1 MHCVDTSKDGGH
13 VVTEQLAIR
22 RFDTLSGSA
31 SGEGLVEPSWLG
43 DIAQEV
49 FANEIEAA
57 RRTGN
62 LGYMARVLAQVTLPH
77 SKPEG
82 NEYVRRNGR
91 LTLSVLS
98 PSHVGLPYGGL
109 PRIILSWLT
118 TEAVRTRD
126 RTLVLGPTLSRFMD
140 EIGLTA
146 TGGRWG
152 TIPRLHNQLLR
163 LFASRVFC
171 TYDGEHSSMG
181 AGLDVASR
189 YQLWW
194 DPKDPHQA
202 TLWQSTVTLGQ
213 EFFDEIID
221 HPVPIDT
228 MALRVLKRSPL
239 ALDLYVWMTYRYSY
253 LDKPVLVPW
262 LSLHGQF
269 GADYIRLRKFREKML
284 EALSKVSALYPEA
297 RFEASDTGL
306 RLLPSKT
313 HVGKLP
319 SR

>member
-1 MHCVDTSKDGGH
+1 MGNALTELRIHGDTA
-13 VVTEQLAIR
+13 VR
-22 RFDTLSGSA
+22 
-31 SGEGLVEPSWLG
+31 PYG
-43 DIAQEV
+43 DIFGTSGFTEAVDPSPLGEIAREV
-49 FANEIEAA
+49 FASEIEAA

-77 SKPEG
+77 SRPEG
-82 NEYVRRNGR
+82 NEYVRHNGR

-126 RTLVLGPTLSRFMD
+126 RTLVLGPTLTRFMS
-140 EIGLTA
+140 EIGLDS
-146 TGGRWG
+146 TGGQWG
-152 TIPRLHNQLLR
+152 TINRFQSQLRRLL
-163 LFASRVFC
+163 ASRIFC
-171 TYDGEHSSMG
+171 TFDGEHSAMG

-202 TLWQSTVTLGQ
+202 TLWQSTVTLG
-213 EFFDEIID
+213 EDFFNEIID

-228 MALRVLKRSPL
+228 AALRVLKRSPL

-253 LDKPVLVPW
+253 LAKPVTIPW
-262 LSLHGQF
+262 PSLYGQF
-269 GADYIRLRKFREKML
+269 GADYARLRKFREKL
-284 EALSKVSALYPEA
+284 NEALTKVHALYPEA
-297 RFEASDTGL
+297 RFDVTDGGL
-306 RLLPSKT
+306 RLIPSKT
-313 HVGKLP
+313 HVGRLP
-319 SR
+319 LR